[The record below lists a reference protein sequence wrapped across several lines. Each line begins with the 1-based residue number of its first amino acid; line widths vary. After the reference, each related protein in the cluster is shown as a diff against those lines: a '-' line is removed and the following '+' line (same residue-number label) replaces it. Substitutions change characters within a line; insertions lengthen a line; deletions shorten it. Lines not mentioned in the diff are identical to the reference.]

1 MDKGE
6 LEPAAAKSPQLVA
19 FDAILPATM
28 AARAEESGVKRI
40 STDPLTM
47 LVLSVLAGAFI
58 AFGAV
63 FATTV
68 GAGTIAITTAD
79 GAAAYSAALPYG
91 VVRLLTGVVFSLGL
105 ILVAVGGA
113 ELFTGNN
120 LIVMAWAS
128 GKVRTRD
135 LLFNWAIAFV
145 GNFAG
150 AFTAAVLM
158 FYTTQYTFGGGAVG
172 LSALTT
178 ANAKTSLEFIP
189 AFALGVMC
197 NALVCLAVWMSF
209 SARTTVDRV
218 VTIVPPVAAF
228 VAAGFEHSIA
238 NVYFIPIGLFIKLGA
253 PESFWTSIGKTAN
266 DFPSLTW
273 KNFFVGN
280 LLPVTMGNIIG
291 GSVMVAAV
299 YWFVYLRKSSTLNQH
314 LVSPTGIRRQIDPG
328 VSRRGRNWDELS
340 SCGTMVRLSPGPFC
354 PRKQRKIQNRRQ
366 LPSPCEI
373 APSRRRREDH

>member
-1 MDKGE
+1 MDKVQPE
-6 LEPAAAKSPQLVA
+6 SAAARSPQLVT

-40 STDPLTM
+40 STDPVTL

-68 GAGTIAITTAD
+68 GAGSVAITAAD
-79 GAAAYSAALPYG
+79 GAAGFSAALPYG

-128 GKVRTRD
+128 GKVRTRE
-135 LLFNWAIAFV
+135 LLFNWAMAFV

-150 AFTAAVLM
+150 AFMAAVLM
-158 FYTTQYTFGGGAVG
+158 FCTTQYTFGGGAVG

-178 ANAKTSLEFIP
+178 ATAKTSLDFIP
-189 AFALGVMC
+189 AFTLGIMC

-238 NVYFIPIGLFIKLGA
+238 NVYFIPMGLFIKLGA
-253 PESFWTSIGKTAN
+253 PEKFWTSIGKTAS

-273 KNFFVGN
+273 TNFFVGN
-280 LLPVTMGNIIG
+280 LLPVTLGNIVG
-291 GSVMVAAV
+291 GSLMVAAV
-299 YWFVYLRKSSTLNQH
+299 YWFVYLRKRSN
-314 LVSPTGIRRQIDPG
+314 
-328 VSRRGRNWDELS
+328 
-340 SCGTMVRLSPGPFC
+340 
-354 PRKQRKIQNRRQ
+354 
-366 LPSPCEI
+366 
-373 APSRRRREDH
+373 